1 VSRLAST
8 ARLLAG
14 CSIII
19 GAAALV
25 AGAAAQ
31 GTKSIPDFSSNQTA
45 WKGPNGVNFVAVPGS
60 APPITNDPRYPHIS
74 NGEANRR
81 GVQPT
86 YRISD
91 ITHAN
96 LKQWAKEVMKKDND
110 EVHNGKIAYTPGSYC
125 RPAGVTAFALD
136 GGPYYFIQKPDKVLI
151 IQQGEQIARQVY
163 LNVPHSASPKPT
175 WFGESVGH
183 YEGDTL
189 VIDTIGLNANTFID
203 HYRTP
208 HTEKLHVIERWR
220 MIDGGKKLEV
230 EFTIEDQD
238 TFNEPWKAAVRFD
251 RAQDTLEENI
261 CVEGNLVLFDWD
273 LPEAK
278 TPNF

>member
-1 VSRLAST
+1 MSRFA
-8 ARLLAG
+8 LLLGATT
-14 CSIII
+14 II
-19 GAAALV
+19 AAAAFV
-25 AGAAAQ
+25 AGATAQ
-31 GTKSIPDFSSNQTA
+31 TAKAVPDFSSNGTA
-45 WKGPNGVNFVAVPGS
+45 WKGPNGVNFIPVPGS
-60 APPITNDPRYPHIS
+60 PPPVTNDPEHPHIS

-91 ITHAN
+91 LTHPN
-96 LKQWAKEVMKKDND
+96 LKQWAKDVMKKDND
-110 EVHNGKIAYTPGSYC
+110 EVLKGKIAYTPGSFC

-136 GGPYYFIQKPDKVLI
+136 GGPYFFIQLPDKVLI

-163 LNVPHSASPKPT
+163 LNVPHSANVKPS
-175 WFGESVGH
+175 WFGESIGH

-189 VIDTIGLNANTFID
+189 VVDTIGLNTKTFID
-203 HYRTP
+203 HFRTP
-208 HTEKLHVIERWR
+208 HTEKLHVVERWR
-220 MIDGGKKLEV
+220 MIEDGKKMQV

-238 TFNEPWKAAVRFD
+238 TFNLPWKAMVRYD
-251 RAQDTLEENI
+251 RTQDTLPENI
-261 CVEGNLVLFDWD
+261 CIEGNLVLFDWD